1 MGACMMVEISGFR
14 WPSTVLQIQI
24 VAAVVA
30 VVTVDEAEADHVT
43 VVAVAAE
50 VAAPGPG
57 RATATVADRGHVPS
71 VAAVDAIDPSP
82 GQTLGPP
89 DHRSAA
95 VENAGQSRSRTID
108 RKSSRSLD
116 PDLQSRDRD
125 QNHDPGKKKVETS
138 RLD

>member
-1 MGACMMVEISGFR
+1 MVEISGFR

-30 VVTVDEAEADHVT
+30 VVTVDAIHEVDHVT

-50 VAAPGPG
+50 VVVPGPG
-57 RATATVADRGHVPS
+57 LAIATVADRGHVLS
-71 VAAVDAIDPSP
+71 VVAVDAIDPSP
-82 GQTLGPP
+82 GQTLGP
-89 DHRSAA
+89 DHRIAV
-95 VENAGQSRSRTID
+95 VENVGQGRSRTIE

-125 QNHDPGKKKVETS
+125 QNHDPAKKKKVETS